1 MHKEHLYEY
10 FRYIRRNTGLLNEL
24 QELAKA
30 ILHEEP
36 LKKQIVLVDR
46 LIAIKTRSDFVSS
59 IFLLTYIIV
68 LSFFRATSNTNLNN
82 ETIFL

>member
-10 FRYIRRNTGLLNEL
+10 FRYIRRNPGLLNEL

-59 IFLLTYIIV
+59 IFLLT
-68 LSFFRATSNTNLNN
+68 
-82 ETIFL
+82 